1 MACLHHKQNE
11 RLVGKAL
18 RETAKHDTRER
29 EQKGRL
35 TLPRCLFSSVLRDR
49 CWALMGRISYWSC
62 VDNYSYSNMKLW
74 VEKKR
79 KLALRN
85 KTSCKYILFSL
96 LFIFVSLL
104 NQQQEMCPH
113 CEMTISTDPDHT
125 IKRCIASVL
134 SSQGLGLFHCGL
146 I

>member
-11 RLVGKAL
+11 RLVAKAL

-49 CWALMGRISYWSC
+49 CWALMGRISYWLLLTIIATLIWSFE
-62 VDNYSYSNMKLW
+62 W
-74 VEKKR
+74 KKR

-85 KTSCKYILFSL
+85 KTSCKYIPFSL
-96 LFIFVSLL
+96 FLIFVSLL

-125 IKRCIASVL
+125 IKRCITSVL

>member
-11 RLVGKAL
+11 RLVSKAL

-49 CWALMGRISYWSC
+49 CWALMGRISYWSLLTIIATLIW
-62 VDNYSYSNMKLW
+62 SFEW
-74 VEKKR
+74 KKR

-96 LFIFVSLL
+96 FLIFVSLL

-125 IKRCIASVL
+125 IKHCIASVL